1 VARKKLTHRRQ
12 AEERPRR
19 RKSRSRGKEI
29 FSHEIRRVVYRFK
42 NGRLAKKGVKGAKKY
57 VTRILYVI
65 GPDGKPRKYG
75 ELRERNKKPLARFS
89 TEDEAGVREGI
100 FIKGL
105 LEDRGI
111 IEQLEEDG
119 ARGVEIYVRGRSVGK
134 EHRLKTRFI
143 LDENKMHDPEYLKS
157 IIAGRV
163 QAFLKSHGFRLS
175 HHSIGRAKNTRQLKK
190 VRFSVFTFY

>member
-1 VARKKLTHRRQ
+1 MARKKPTHRRQ
-12 AEERPRR
+12 AEERSRR
-19 RKSRSRGKEI
+19 RKTRSRGKEV
-29 FSHEIRRVVYRFK
+29 FSHEIRRVVYRLK
-42 NGRLAKKGVKGAKKY
+42 NGRLTKKGTKGAKKY
-57 VTRILYVI
+57 VSRILYVI

-100 FIKGL
+100 FVKGL

-111 IEQLEEDG
+111 IEQLVEEG
-119 ARGVEIYVRGRSVGK
+119 ARGVEISIRGRSVGK

-143 LDENKMHDPEYLKS
+143 LDENKMDDPEYLKS

-175 HHSIGRAKNTRQLKK
+175 HHSISKAKKARQLKR
-190 VRFSVFTFY
+190 VTFSVSTFY

>member
-1 VARKKLTHRRQ
+1 MARKKISHRRQ

-29 FSHEIRRVVYRFK
+29 FSHEVRRVVYRLK
-42 NGRLAKKGVKGAKKY
+42 NGRLAKKGAKGAKKY
-57 VTRILYVI
+57 VSRILYVI

-105 LEDRGI
+105 LENRGI
-111 IEQLEEDG
+111 IEQLEEEG
-119 ARGVEIYVRGRSVGK
+119 ARGVEISVRGRSVGK

-143 LDENKMHDPEYLKS
+143 LDENKMDDPEYLKS

-175 HHSIGRAKNTRQLKK
+175 HHSISRAKNTRQLKK